1 MIGTALVL
9 GAGVSGLTTA
19 CRLQED
25 GWRVRIWTADEPG
38 STTSAVAAAIW
49 YPYRAEPRRRVLD
62 WARRSLVRF
71 TELARDR
78 TSGVRMREGLEVFRD
93 RRDDPWWIQAVPDV
107 QRADPQE
114 LPDGYADGLRLT
126 LPVIEMPRYLQWLLR
141 RFVAAGGEL
150 VLRTAEDLQEAVG
163 RTGAVVN
170 CAGLGARDLVGD
182 RSLEPVRGQVVR
194 VSNPG
199 IDRFVL
205 HHADTVTYVVPRSRD
220 VVLGGT
226 ADEGEWDTSPDPEVA
241 QDILARCLALAPALD
256 GVAVVGHAVG
266 LRPVRPEVRLER
278 EDVDGTPVVH
288 DYGHGG
294 AGVTLSWGCADD
306 VATLLG
312 S

>member
-1 MIGTALVL
+1 M
-9 GAGVSGLTTA
+9 SGLTVA

-49 YPYRAEPRRRVLD
+49 YPYRAEPRQRVLD

-71 TELARDR
+71 TELARDG
-78 TSGVRMREGLEVFRD
+78 TSGVRMCEGLEVFREP
-93 RRDDPWWIQAVPDV
+93 RDEPWWVRAVPGV
-107 QRADPQE
+107 QRAQPQE

-126 LPVIEMPRYLQWLLR
+126 LPVIEMPLYLQWLLR
-141 RFVAAGGEL
+141 RFVSAGGEL
-150 VLRTAEDLQEAVG
+150 MLRTAADLDEAVG
-163 RTGAVVN
+163 RTDVVVN

-182 RSLEPVRGQVVR
+182 RSLDPVRGQVVR

-205 HHADTVTYVVPRSRD
+205 HHGDTVTYVVPRSRD

-226 ADEGEWDTSPDPEVA
+226 ADEGEWDTSPDPDVA
-241 QDILARCLALAPALD
+241 EDILARCLALVPALD
-256 GVAVVGHAVG
+256 GAPVVGHAVG

-306 VATLLG
+306 VVTLLA